1 MSLVNSSVLAS
12 SDALA
17 LQFSSAEPFR
27 HVVIED
33 FLKPAFC
40 EQLLKDFP
48 GFEERYALN
57 EHGAVG
63 GKAVRMDVRDISEAY
78 RQLDA
83 YIQTPEFLGLVSRIT
98 GIPDLLYDVD
108 YVGGGTHE
116 NVHGQSLDAHIDFN
130 YHPGTRWHRRLNLII
145 YLNPEWQDAWGGS
158 LELQSDPWAETGNT
172 VKAIAPLF
180 NRCAIFETN
189 EISWH
194 GFRRIELPEARR
206 NLSRKSFAI
215 YLYTRERPAQET
227 APSHATVYVPDA
239 MPEAA
244 QIGSTLTEGL
254 HRELSQ
260 RFANLR
266 GQLKFLY
273 EREQDFA
280 RQIQSL
286 EHALSEARNAAGFP
300 LQGYAVLIG
309 GAQGYR
315 PDGWCSGQLEVG
327 FEACRA
333 ASGISLDV
341 WVPEGVGPSQTLVFE
356 CGDYRASLE
365 LASGRRH
372 DLRVPLRMGK
382 ADRVRLSIRASS
394 CWQPARAGDSQ
405 DQRELAWKLVAAQ
418 LLH

>member
-1 MSLVNSSVLAS
+1 MSLVNPHVLAS
-12 SDALA
+12 SDAFA
-17 LQFSSAEPFR
+17 LEFSRADPFR
-27 HVVIED
+27 HLVIED
-33 FLKPAFC
+33 FLEPAFC
-40 EQLLKDFP
+40 AQLLKDFP

-63 GKAVRMDVRDISEAY
+63 GKAVRMDVRDISDAY
-78 RQLDA
+78 RELDA
-83 YIQTPEFLGLVSRIT
+83 YIQTPEFLGLISRIT

-130 YHPGTRWHRRLNLII
+130 YHPGTRWHRRLNLIV
-145 YLNPEWQDAWGGS
+145 YLNPEWQESWGGS

-172 VKAIAPLF
+172 IKAIAPLF

-194 GFRRIELPEARR
+194 GFKRIELPEGQR
-206 NLSRKSFAI
+206 NRSRKSFAI

-239 MPEAA
+239 MPDEARVGA
-244 QIGSTLTEGL
+244 SLTESL
-254 HRELSQ
+254 HRELTQ

-273 EREQDFA
+273 ERERDFA

-286 EHALSEARNAAGFP
+286 ERALAEARSAAGFP
-300 LQGYAVLIG
+300 LQGYAVLAG
-309 GAQGYR
+309 GAQGYW
-315 PDGWCSGQLEVG
+315 PDGWCTERLEVG
-327 FEACRA
+327 FEASRA
-333 ASGISLDV
+333 ASGLSLDV
-341 WVPEGVGPSQTLVFE
+341 WVPEGVGPSQTLTFD
-356 CGDYRASLE
+356 CGDYRASLD

-372 DLRVPLRMGK
+372 DLRIPLRIGK
-382 ADRVRLSIRASS
+382 GDRVHLTVRSS
-394 CWQPARAGDSQ
+394 SSWQPARQGGSE
-405 DQRELAWKLVAAQ
+405 DQRELAWKLVAAT